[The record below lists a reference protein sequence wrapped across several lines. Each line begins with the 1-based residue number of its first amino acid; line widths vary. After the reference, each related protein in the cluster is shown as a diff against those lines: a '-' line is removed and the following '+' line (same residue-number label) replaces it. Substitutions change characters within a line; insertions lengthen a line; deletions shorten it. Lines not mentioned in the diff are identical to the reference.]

1 VKRFDPNQDFKE
13 LFSRDPGPGSYSVI
27 SSAADSVI
35 SGANSIVSFN
45 TQGTGNGFV
54 SKADRFATA
63 GLQQTFDPKIN
74 VAPGQYD
81 P

>member
-1 VKRFDPNQDFKE
+1 MKRFDPKQDFKE

-27 SSAADSVI
+27 SNAADSVI

-54 SKADRFATA
+54 SKADRFANA
-63 GLQQTFDPKIN
+63 GL
-74 VAPGQYD
+74 
-81 P
+81 